1 MDEKLNVSYLAFE
14 SAQARLERVN
24 TKLWIAIIVLIVALI
39 GTNAYWIWY
48 ESQYEDVVTNT
59 QTVTQDSESGDAVFT
74 GDFNVGD

>member
-1 MDEKLNVSYLAFE
+1 MDCYYSSYCSLD
-14 SAQARLERVN
+14 RN
-24 TKLWIAIIVLIVALI
+24 
-39 GTNAYWIWY
+39 Y